1 MLQRLEDGTGI
12 VQDQQIV
19 PMAEITPQLMD
30 LKFAEYETKHRE
42 LVDEAIKA
50 QFDLLDAVETS

>member
-30 LKFAEYETKHRE
+30 LKFVEYETKHRE

-50 QFDLLDAVETS
+50 